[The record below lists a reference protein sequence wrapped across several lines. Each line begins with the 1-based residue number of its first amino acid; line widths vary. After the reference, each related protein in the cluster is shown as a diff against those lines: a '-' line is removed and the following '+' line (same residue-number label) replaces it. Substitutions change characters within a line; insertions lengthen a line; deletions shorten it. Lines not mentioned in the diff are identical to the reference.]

1 MNGASIK
8 TRRSCFS
15 MWSNQQPG
23 EALEPDPVV
32 AELFRLAP
40 VLVSDIAWPL
50 LAAEMLVEGLV
61 VHEGRPL
68 PVTPIWLTV
77 LPCGPGGGLPETV
90 EPAPAPVGVPPAGP
104 VALGLAAFR
113 AGLPGVAA
121 LVVGVE
127 VTAAPPVA
135 PITAPLGSAADT
147 SPVLPRSATVA
158 SRAKRCLI

>member
-1 MNGASIK
+1 MGP
-8 TRRSCFS
+8 
-15 MWSNQQPG
+15 NQQPG
-23 EALEPDPVV
+23 GVLEPDPVV
-32 AELFRLAP
+32 AELFRFAP

-68 PVTPIWLTV
+68 TPASG
-77 LPCGPGGGLPETV
+77 LPWTGGPGGPEIV
-90 EPAPAPVGVPPAGP
+90 EPAPTPVGVPVAGP
-104 VALGLAAFR
+104 VALGLAAFS

-121 LVVGVE
+121 LVVGVV

-135 PITAPLGSAADT
+135 PITAPFCSAADT
-147 SPVLPRSATVA
+147 SPVLPRNATVA

>member
-1 MNGASIK
+1 MGP
-8 TRRSCFS
+8 
-15 MWSNQQPG
+15 NQQPG
-23 EALEPDPVV
+23 GGLEPDPVV
-32 AELFRLAP
+32 AEPFRFAP
-40 VLVSDIAWPL
+40 VLVAGDAWPL

-61 VHEGRPL
+61 VHESTPL
-68 PVTPIWLTV
+68 PLTPTWLTV
-77 LPCGPGGGLPETV
+77 LSCGPGGGPPETV
-90 EPAPAPVGVPPAGP
+90 EPAPAPVAVPPAGP

-121 LVVGVE
+121 LVVGVV

-147 SPVLPRSATVA
+147 SPVLPSSATVA